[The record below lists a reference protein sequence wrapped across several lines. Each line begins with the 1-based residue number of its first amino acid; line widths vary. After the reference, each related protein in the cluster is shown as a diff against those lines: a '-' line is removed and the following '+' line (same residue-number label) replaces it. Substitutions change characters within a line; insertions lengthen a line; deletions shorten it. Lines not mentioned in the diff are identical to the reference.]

1 MRWPPTPGRYRAV
14 ILRDSIRSNWE
25 VIDVSPVFTVAAP
38 TDINE
43 ESLSLVRSDFETLI
57 TKNITLAAKFLRL
70 AFHDCT
76 GGCDGCVDL
85 QEIKNRG
92 LELPI
97 AELEPL
103 VEKYNGLL
111 SRADMWAMAAL
122 VGADISQP
130 RGDFRVDFKFDSW
143 GRRNCEGKYPSSFS
157 ETTEVA

>member
-76 GGCDGCVDL
+76 GGCDGCVSS
-85 QEIKNRG
+85 
-92 LELPI
+92 
-97 AELEPL
+97 
-103 VEKYNGLL
+103 GLL
-111 SRADMWAMAAL
+111 FSFQSLTRSGL
-122 VGADISQP
+122 SSSLPLIS
-130 RGDFRVDFKFDSW
+130 
-143 GRRNCEGKYPSSFS
+143 
-157 ETTEVA
+157 